1 MKIVVTGGAGF
12 IGTDICRLLGKDH
25 EITVFDAQKPK
36 LNLKFKQGDITNIK
50 DVTEALVGCD
60 IVIHLAATLGVVNTE
75 ENPIKTLDTNTGGT
89 RNILEA
95 CRINDVK
102 KIILSSSSEVYGEP
116 LKIPIEE
123 KDRPI
128 PITTYGVS
136 KLAAE
141 YYTRSYAKVYGIKY
155 TIFRLFNVYG
165 AEQANLWVVPE
176 FVSKAI
182 RNEDI
187 TIHGDGSQIR
197 AFCYVSDV
205 SNAFSYALEKGD
217 NELYN
222 IGNGTEP
229 ISIKELAQRVISVA
243 NSKSSIKFT
252 PFEESKRNRIEIIT
266 RAPSTEKAH
275 NDLNYKPKISLTD
288 GLGLVVKRK
297 RELL

>member
-1 MKIVVTGGAGF
+1 M
-12 IGTDICRLLGKDH
+12 
-25 EITVFDAQKPK
+25 
-36 LNLKFKQGDITNIK
+36 NLKFKQGDITNIK